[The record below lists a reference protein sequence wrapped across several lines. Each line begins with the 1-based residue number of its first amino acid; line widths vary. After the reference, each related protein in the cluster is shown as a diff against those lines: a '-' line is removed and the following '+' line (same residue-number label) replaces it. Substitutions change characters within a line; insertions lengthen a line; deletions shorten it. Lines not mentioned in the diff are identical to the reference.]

1 MTRAANDEPLRWP
14 ILAFS
19 ALALTALVAP
29 FGAMLF
35 LADGASKGANE
46 LFSGPILALGMM
58 GAGMIG
64 GAITGRFAIGVGL
77 AALIGL
83 AIILTAS
90 LAVTPGFPFSAS
102 FAPVVLLASI
112 SFAARG
118 ALFARSGGGKGW
130 WIALFV
136 VLGEAAIIITA
147 ATMPGT
153 LPDWLLSLLP
163 AQWASMEGQ
172 SAAASGS
179 GVRWISAP
187 LIALGATAAAT
198 LFVVSLWPRKWTYSV
213 MFTTWLAASALV
225 YNSPAIF

>member
-1 MTRAANDEPLRWP
+1 MTHALQDEPLHWP
-14 ILAFS
+14 VLAYS

-29 FGAMLF
+29 FGAMLLVGGPAGAP
-35 LADGASKGANE
+35 LA
-46 LFSGPILALGMM
+46 LVSGPILALGMM

-64 GAITGRFAIGVGL
+64 GAVSGRFAIGVGL

-83 AIILTAS
+83 AIILAAS
-90 LAVTPGFPFSAS
+90 LAVAPGFPFSAS
-102 FAPVVLLASI
+102 FAPVVLLASV

-118 ALFARSGGGKGW
+118 ALFARSAGGKGW

-136 VLGEAAIIITA
+136 VLGEAAVIITA
-147 ATMPGT
+147 AAMPGA
-153 LPDWLLSLLP
+153 LPVWLLALLP

-172 SAAASGS
+172 AALSSGV

-198 LFVVSLWPRKWTYSV
+198 LFVVSLWPRKWTYAV
-213 MFTTWLAASALV
+213 MFSTWLAASALV
-225 YNSPAIF
+225 YNAPALF